1 MAIDKNIRVVID
13 SNVWI
18 SGLIFGGQ
26 PEKIIKHF
34 LDGDFLVIVSAE
46 LLSELRRKVIEKFP
60 LFTSSLESLDA
71 SILNDAIVVRL
82 GSQTINISRDPD
94 DNKVIE
100 TAVMG
105 RCDYIISGDKDL
117 LVIGSYKNINIVN
130 PTDFLKIINR
140 NYSITDKE

>member
-18 SGLIFGGQ
+18 SGLIFGGK
-26 PEKIIKHF
+26 PEKIIKLF

-46 LLSELRRKVIEKFP
+46 LLSELRRKIIEKFP

-82 GSQTINISRDPD
+82 GSQTVNISRDPD

-100 TAVMG
+100 TAIIG
-105 RCDYIISGDKDL
+105 HCNYIVSGDKDL
-117 LVIGSYKNINIVN
+117 LAVGSYKNISIVN
-130 PTDFLKIINR
+130 PTDFLKII
-140 NYSITDKE
+140 D